1 MVAKEEVISV
11 IRELYDGKPVAFSK
25 IKKKIKADPEE
36 LEKLLDE
43 MSKEGLVKRYD
54 VGGGKAYEVSAVDPL
69 SLILSEL
76 KRLREE
82 IKKLEELVEG
92 KQKLSFSA
100 FDEVYE
106 KVKDNLGYAKLS
118 DIRVEMG
125 LSKEEFYSKFR
136 DHIES
141 KYELIA
147 GGDEGLV
154 RKGSV
159 YGIIKKKR

>member
-1 MVAKEEVISV
+1 MVSKEEVISV
-11 IRELYDGKPVAFSK
+11 IKELYDGKPVAFSK

-36 LEKLLDE
+36 LEKLLEE
-43 MSKEGLVKRYD
+43 MTREGIVKRYD
-54 VGGGKAYEVSAVDPL
+54 IGGGKAYELINNDPF

-76 KRLREE
+76 KKLREE
-82 IKKLEELVEG
+82 IKRLEELIEG
-92 KQKLSFSA
+92 KQKASFSL

-118 DIRVEMG
+118 DIRIEMG

-136 DHIES
+136 DYVES

-147 GGDEGLV
+147 GGDEGFV

-159 YGIIKKKR
+159 FGIIKRVR

>member
-1 MVAKEEVISV
+1 MIAKEEVISV

-54 VGGGKAYEVSAVDPL
+54 VGGGKAYEVSSIDPF

-82 IKKLEELVEG
+82 VKKLEELVEG
-92 KQKLSFSA
+92 KQKVSLSS

-106 KVKDNLGYAKLS
+106 KVKDNLGYAKMS